1 MSAVARVRA
10 QFEGAARRRSIR
22 LLGASGQLGYGIP
35 TPAFE
40 AGLAREPDLI
50 GCDMGSTDIGPS
62 YLGRGEMATAPDA
75 TRRDLRKVL
84 LGARGKDI
92 PLVIGS
98 AGSAGAQPHLDAT
111 LAIVREIARAEG
123 LHFRLGVLRADIPKP
138 LLHAALRAGDVRSF
152 DASPELTAEDID
164 AASNIVAQMGTSA
177 IQRALAADVDV
188 VIAGRACDTAIFA
201 SLPGMLGFPMGLAV
215 HMAKIIEC
223 ASLCCV
229 PGGRDSILATL
240 DEDGFELESMAPQR
254 RATPVSVAAHSLYEQ
269 GDPYTVAEPE
279 GRLDLREARYE
290 AIDERRT
297 RVTGAR
303 WQEAAENWVK
313 LEGARLVGER
323 AVLLA
328 GAADPRFIARAE
340 TILAEVAEVVREL
353 VCENTPQ
360 DYSLFWRVY
369 GANGV
374 RASVP
379 PGEAPPNEI
388 FVLGECIAPT
398 RARAAEVV
406 RTMKQYLLHH
416 GYPGRQSTAGNLAF
430 PFTPPEVSIGP
441 AYRFNIYHLM
451 RAHDLDALFPLE
463 VETL

>member
-1 MSAVARVRA
+1 
-10 QFEGAARRRSIR
+10 
-22 LLGASGQLGYGIP
+22 
-35 TPAFE
+35 
-40 AGLAREPDLI
+40 
-50 GCDMGSTDIGPS
+50 
-62 YLGRGEMATAPDA
+62 
-75 TRRDLRKVL
+75 
-84 LGARGKDI
+84 
-92 PLVIGS
+92 
-98 AGSAGAQPHLDAT
+98 
-111 LAIVREIARAEG
+111 
-123 LHFRLGVLRADIPKP
+123 
-138 LLHAALRAGDVRSF
+138 
-152 DASPELTAEDID
+152 
-164 AASNIVAQMGTSA
+164 
-177 IQRALAADVDV
+177 

-201 SLPGMLGFPMGLAV
+201 SLPGMLGFPMGLSV

-223 ASLCCV
+223 ASLCCL

-240 DEDGFELESMAPQR
+240 DGDGFELESMAPQR

-269 GDPYTVAEPE
+269 GNPYTVAEPE
-279 GRLDLREARYE
+279 GRLDLREARYD
-290 AIDERRT
+290 AIDDRRT
-297 RVTGAR
+297 HVTGAR

-340 TILAEVAEVVREL
+340 AILAEVAEVVREL

-463 VETL
+463 LETL